1 MENYLND
8 FLRFLRTQN
17 TGSENTIDGYRR
29 DIQRFINYLQSEGIS
44 ELKDVDRIVVTGYL
58 RFLRYPKGAKKELG
72 NKTIARHLSALR
84 SFYRF
89 LMEFYDL
96 ASNPFEHI
104 KTVRTY
110 RKLPEFLFFEEMDTL
125 LSSIDIND
133 DYGLRNRALLELL
146 YACGLRVSEIVNL
159 RLNDIDAHDLV
170 VRVIGK
176 GDKERIVPFYPL
188 VMDYLQ
194 AYIDHERPILLAKK
208 QNNYVFL
215 NSRGDK
221 LSSRGVQFII
231 DQQVIKAGLKIKVHP
246 HMFRHSFA
254 THLLDN
260 GADLRVVQEL
270 LGHEFLSTTQIY
282 THVSADRLKETYD
295 RAHPRAKGD
304 DKHE

>member
-1 MENYLND
+1 MENYLED

-29 DIQRFINYLQSEGIS
+29 DIKRFIDYLQSEGIS
-44 ELKDVDRIVVTGYL
+44 KLDDVDRIVVTGYL
-58 RFLRYPKGAKKELG
+58 RFLRYPKGLKKELS

-96 ASNPFEHI
+96 TSNPFENI

-133 DYGLRNRALLELL
+133 EYGLRNRALLELL
-146 YACGLRVSEIVNL
+146 YACGLRVSEIINL
-159 RLNDIDAHDLV
+159 RINDIDTHDLV

-188 VMDYLQ
+188 VMEYLK
-194 AYIDHERPILLAKK
+194 AYIEQERPILLAKK

-221 LSSRGVQFII
+221 LTSRGVQFII
-231 DQQVIKAGLKIKVHP
+231 DQQVLKAGLQIKVHP

-270 LGHEFLSTTQIY
+270 LGHKFLSTTQIY

-295 RAHPRAKGD
+295 RAHPRSKGD